1 MSTPANEQ
9 TWDTTQLQED
19 FSVIGFSAPYVV
31 VIRKADGVKGTLEF
45 IHALRVYFDFTEV

>member
-19 FSVIGFSAPYVV
+19 VSVIGFAAPYVV

-45 IHALRVYFDFTEV
+45 THAPRVYFGFTEA